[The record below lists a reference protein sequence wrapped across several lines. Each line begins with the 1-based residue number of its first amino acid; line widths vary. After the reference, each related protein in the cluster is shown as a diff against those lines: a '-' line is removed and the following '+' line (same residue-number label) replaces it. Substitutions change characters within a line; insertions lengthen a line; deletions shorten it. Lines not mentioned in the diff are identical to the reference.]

1 MQLIDELRWNS
12 NPDIL
17 QAIRFLS
24 STGIKF
30 SPLLQCIITEMMEEE
45 EPVRQP
51 REDIEAGLLD
61 NEERM
66 HDGSVRGMPALNP
79 TVMIQPALDPERHS
93 DLDIQLD
100 AVIFSLLDEA
110 SVEDRF
116 RRV

>member
-1 MQLIDELRWNS
+1 MQLIDELRWNH

-24 STGIKF
+24 STGITF
-30 SPLLQCIITEMMEEE
+30 SPLLQCIITEMMEE

-51 REDIEAGLLD
+51 REDIEAGLLE

-66 HDGSVRGMPALNP
+66 HDGSVRGLPSLNP
-79 TVMIQPALDPERHS
+79 AVMMQPALEGGQT
-93 DLDIQLD
+93 DLDVQLD

>member
-1 MQLIDELRWNS
+1 MQLIDELRWNN

-24 STGIKF
+24 STGITF
-30 SPLLQCIITEMMEEE
+30 SPLLQCIITEMMEE

-51 REDIEAGLLD
+51 REDIEAGLLE

-66 HDGSVRGMPALNP
+66 HDGAVRGIPALNP
-79 TVMIQPALDPERHS
+79 AAMIQPTLEEGGHT
-93 DLDIQLD
+93 DLDVQLD